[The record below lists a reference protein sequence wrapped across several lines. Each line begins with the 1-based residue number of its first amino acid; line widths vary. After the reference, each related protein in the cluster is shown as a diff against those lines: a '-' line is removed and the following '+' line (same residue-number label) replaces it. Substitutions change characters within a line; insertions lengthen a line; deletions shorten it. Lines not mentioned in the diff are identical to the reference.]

1 MVRRYADQGLAVMQG
16 YKMGAQAVRGF
27 LKDKKEA
34 EVSDQIAAVDTNF
47 QPRETPVVS
56 GEDAYAAGQQA
67 YDNAMAGATTD
78 EQKAEVARNYQPTLQ
93 ALADQRATP
102 ASVVRSMG
110 VGNAFQQRDTQFSPQ
125 EIDSAKTQARA
136 GIYQRAGREDDAAR
150 VLLNAARSREL
161 ADQDQLRAATAVP
174 SRAQTA
180 AASGIGVDETGG
192 DAQPTNGAVNAPAAA
207 ARAGARALRDPL
219 DSYLRDVAPKAIQ
232 TLVQQGRVTEA
243 KHYSDF
249 LESRDGQAYA
259 KTYMQAVRDFAV
271 GDHEGSLQK
280 FETLYNEGIPDGR
293 RVKLTALDGDQMRVD
308 QIDAQGKI
316 IGSKTGKIAD
326 LTEQAALALNPL
338 QAVKF
343 MAEQQGK
350 RKTEGAL
357 LDRQVQ
363 LEGLRQKGR
372 ETQDDRRDE
381 RLGMRL
387 DANNEALDRRLS
399 AQSSALERRLQ
410 AQADRG
416 LTTAQQQKNDAIDA
430 AREQLSGLSAADV
443 QKRTTSTQANGR
455 VNDLYDPQLAR
466 TARLANT
473 RKFGDDPEHDQF
485 SAGKKAENAAAN
497 TRAEIVSRFRA
508 DKSMQ
513 SRRLGADTPNGVE
526 VWEKGK
532 LIGYFR

>member
-16 YKMGAQAVRGF
+16 YKMGSQAVRDF
-27 LKDKKEA
+27 LKDKKET

-56 GEDAYAAGQQA
+56 GEDAYNAGMDAYNQA
-67 YDNAMAGATTD
+67 VAGATTD
-78 EQKAEVARNYQPTLQ
+78 EQRAEVARSYQPTLQ
-93 ALADQRATP
+93 ALSDQRATP
-102 ASVVRSMG
+102 ASVIRSMG

-125 EIDSAKTQARA
+125 EVDSAKTQARA

-174 SRAQTA
+174 SRAQVV
-180 AASGIGVDETGG
+180 AS
-192 DAQPTNGAVNAPAAA
+192 NGAVNTPAAA
-207 ARAGARALRDPL
+207 ARGGVRALRDPL

-232 TLVQQGRVTEA
+232 TLVQQGHIEQA

-249 LESRDGQAYA
+249 IESRDGQAYA

-293 RVKLTALDGDQMRVD
+293 RVKLTALNGDQMRVD
-308 QIDAQGKI
+308 QIDAQGTV

-363 LEGLRQKGR
+363 LEDMRQTGR
-372 ETQDDRRDE
+372 EAQESRRDD

-387 DANNEALDRRLS
+387 DAQSQALDKRLG
-399 AQSSALERRLQ
+399 AQSSSLERRLDARQ
-410 AQADRG
+410 QRGG
-416 LTTAQQQKNDAIDA
+416 LTATQERSNAEIDA
-430 AREQLSGLSAADV
+430 AREAVAGMSRQDIMRKTAKA
-443 QKRTTSTQANGR
+443 TNTGR
-455 VNDLYDPQLAR
+455 ENPDYDPGLAR
-466 TARLANT
+466 QAGLANR
-473 RKFGDDPEHDQF
+473 RKIGDDDVFDQR
-485 SAGKKAENAAAN
+485 AGQQAQPAAAAG
-497 TRAEIVSRFRA
+497 REDIAKRFRA